1 MILYNGCM
9 CIAGASFVQWNRL
22 NGSVIGSAHDS
33 DIRIWDMKVIE
44 WRERERERNISIV
57 AV

>member
-44 WRERERERNISIV
+44 WREKEREIFQ
-57 AV
+57 